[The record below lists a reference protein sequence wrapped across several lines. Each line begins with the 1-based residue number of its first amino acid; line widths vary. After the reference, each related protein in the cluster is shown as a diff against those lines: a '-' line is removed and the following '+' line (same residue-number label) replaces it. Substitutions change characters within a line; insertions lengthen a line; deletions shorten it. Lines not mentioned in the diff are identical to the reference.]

1 MEGAAVTLTSCGGRQ
16 AAETSEAAPPLAT
29 LFDRPGWEHMQRLG
43 FLARNSLRYALYFAL
58 VFSCLAVAGIDES
71 SAATHNYYARPTISG
86 SPPTAA
92 TVGQPYSFTPTAS
105 APRNIAIHFSISN
118 RPAWAAFNTSTGTL
132 SGTPTATNVGVYSS
146 IVIKAYDRF
155 GSAALPAFSITVA
168 SATTPAAQPPVISGS
183 PPPTVTAGSA
193 YSFQPTASDPS
204 GKALS
209 FSIQNKPSWASFSIA
224 TGAVTGTPTTAQ
236 EGTYSNIVITASD
249 GTASASLKAFSISVV
264 APVAGPSISGTPAT
278 SVTAGSAYSFTPT
291 TQNPNGGTLTYSVQ
305 NKPAWASFNTNTGLL
320 SGTPL
325 AVNVGSYSGIVISVS
340 DGTSSAALP
349 AFAITVNAA
358 AGGTTTGSATISWT
372 APTQN
377 VDGTPLTDLAG
388 YRIYYGT
395 SAASL
400 SNSVTIA
407 SSTATSYT
415 IGNLSSATWYFAV
428 SSYASTGQESAL
440 SNIGSKT
447 IP

>member
-1 MEGAAVTLTSCGGRQ
+1 MKQSGLSAHSRRAQLTVLAFAALT
-16 AAETSEAAPPLAT
+16 
-29 LFDRPGWEHMQRLG
+29 
-43 FLARNSLRYALYFAL
+43 FAH
-58 VFSCLAVAGIDES
+58 IDA
-71 SAATHNYYARPTISG
+71 SAAATKTFLSPSISG
-86 SPPTAA
+86 SPPTTA
-92 TVGQPYSFTPTAS
+92 TAGQAYSFTPTAS
-105 APRNIAIHFSISN
+105 APRRLTIRFSITN
-118 RPAWAAFNTSTGTL
+118 RPGWAAFNTTTGQL
-132 SGTPTATNVGVYSS
+132 SGTPTASDVETFSG
-146 IVIKAYDRF
+146 IVISASDRY
-155 GSAALPAFSITVA
+155 GSTALPAFNITV
-168 SATTPAAQPPVISGS
+168 SSGTSTTSPPPVISGS
-183 PPPTVTAGSA
+183 PPGSVTAGSA
-193 YSFQPTASDPS
+193 YSFVPTASDPS